1 MARSYCSPTKKAAGV
16 VVITLAKQVA
26 ALRARKPEKNSA
38 VERENNRKNLL
49 TLTEMKIKPL
59 GIIVVLLIMGVLAYF
74 AFGPRSTGSN
84 ADSPTSA
91 TTSPSMPGSNRP
103 TDNTTDLPAASATTP
118 DTPAAGTGEQTR
130 AFSYTPEKPENGTL
144 RGVVEVGA
152 TGFNSFVI
160 NMDRQKRWELVSK
173 DFGASLA
180 YEGLATTE
188 DIRGGLKNYLSAMFD
203 KGVANKNMHFVISSG
218 AQKEPKTAIISNEL
232 KKMGY
237 VVNNVTA
244 EQEGKLG
251 FNATVPPAFADN
263 SFLVDIGSGN
273 TKISWQENGRL
284 QSVELP
290 GAKYYEKGIA
300 DEQVYNQVKTLAAR
314 IPKNKRN
321 VGFILGGVPFTLA
334 KQHRTGEER
343 YTVLKTPEAY
353 KAADKKMAS
362 GLTIYNG
369 LAEAT
374 GTDTFVF

>member
-1 MARSYCSPTKKAAGV
+1 MR
-16 VVITLAKQVA
+16 
-26 ALRARKPEKNSA
+26 
-38 VERENNRKNLL
+38 
-49 TLTEMKIKPL
+49 IKPL

-74 AFGPRSTGSN
+74 ALSPRLSGGNNGGATSSV
-84 ADSPTSA
+84 DSPSI
-91 TTSPSMPGSNRP
+91 PGSNRP
-103 TDNTTDLPAASATTP
+103 RDNTTEAPAAATT
-118 DTPAAGTGEQTR
+118 TTAAGTTEETR
-130 AFSYTPEKPENGTL
+130 EFSYTPEKPANGTL

-160 NMDRQKRWELVSK
+160 NMDRQKRWEIVSK
-173 DFGASLA
+173 DFGESLA

-188 DIRGGLKNYLSAMFD
+188 DIRAGLKKYLSAMFD
-203 KGVANKNMHFVISSG
+203 KGVSKNNMHFVISSG
-218 AQKEPKTAIISNEL
+218 AQKEPKTTIISNEL

-263 SFLVDIGSGN
+263 SYLVDIGSGN

-284 QSVELP
+284 QSIELP
-290 GAKYYEKGIA
+290 GAKYYANGTT
-300 DEQVYNQVKTLAAR
+300 DEQVYNQVKTLVTK
-314 IPKNKRN
+314 IPANKRN

-334 KQHRTGEER
+334 KQHRQGEER
-343 YTVLKTPEAY
+343 YTVLKAPGAY

-362 GLTIYNG
+362 GLNIYKG

-374 GTDTFVF
+374 GTDTFVFDWDANFTIGFLLSLNK